1 MKYKT
6 GMSYGLKEQNRDST
20 NSAVSF
26 MRRVFLASK
35 MSLGVFFLGIIL
47 VTVGCNASRKTTSTS
62 SNLALPPSTAGS
74 ALLPLDEESGAQ
86 TGEVHR
92 ISAQNMNIVDA
103 VGIAIA
109 RHPDIGRATAVV
121 VESNAQISIE
131 KAAWYPTI
139 QYGVSP
145 GYSRYY
151 GTNNRNNNSTVQ
163 GTIGANQL
171 IYDFGRTSSR
181 IATARAVYE
190 KERFAL
196 ADVIENVAANTASI
210 FVELAAAQ
218 DLIAAAEREHG
229 AMMRTRERIAERVAS
244 GLSDA
249 VDLNQA
255 DLAIQRA
262 RTDLLSAQTRYDV
275 AAGRFAEITGV
286 RPSKVMDLDATA
298 SFVESLNKG
307 GRSIN
312 NTPTVLAAEAEVKA
326 AEERVKAA
334 RAQLFPAVGLSVS
347 QQKATGGRNV
357 SNDSSFVGLQLSG
370 NLNSGFRER
379 HMITAAQAQL
389 DAARLSSEHERLV
402 ARTALGSAETEAVG
416 ANARMD
422 NSRQLVSLSLTSRD
436 LYWQQYTLNR
446 RPLTD
451 VVNAERDTFMAESDY
466 ISAMADRINA
476 RIRAYY
482 AVGELVERL
491 RGK

>member
-1 MKYKT
+1 MIKGNK
-6 GMSYGLKEQNRDST
+6 LKKHNRYWFGS
-20 NSAVSF
+20 VCL
-26 MRRVFLASK
+26 LA
-35 MSLGVFFLGIIL
+35 GFV
-47 VTVGCNASRKTTSTS
+47 VAGCTTSKNQTVTS
-62 SNLALPPSTAGS
+62 TPLNLTMPAPLGAAGTI
-74 ALLPLDEESGAQ
+74 LDEAQDGVTGGAK
-86 TGEVHR
+86 HR
-92 ISAQNMNIVDA
+92 VSTQNMNIVDA

-121 VESNAQISIE
+121 VESKAQISIE
-131 KAAWYPTI
+131 KSAWFPTF
-139 QYGVSP
+139 QYGVNP

-151 GTNNRNNNSTVQ
+151 GSGNKGNQSTVQ
-163 GTIGANQL
+163 GSIGANQL

-181 IATARAVYE
+181 ISTARAAHE
-190 KERFAL
+190 KEKYML
-196 ADVIENVAANTASI
+196 ADVIENVAANTAST

-218 DLIAAAEREHG
+218 SLIAAAEREYG
-229 AMMRTRERIAERVAS
+229 AMMRTRERIAERVTS
-244 GLSDA
+244 GLSDS

-262 RTDLLSAQTRYDV
+262 KTDLLSAQTRYDV

-286 RPSKVMDLDATA
+286 RPDKVMDLDSTA
-298 SFVESLNKG
+298 AFVESLGAGNK
-307 GRSIN
+307 SIEK
-312 NTPTVLAAEAEVKA
+312 TPTVLAAEAEVKA

-334 RAQLFPAVGLSVS
+334 RAQLFPAVGLNVS
-347 QQKATGGRNV
+347 QQKTSGGRNV

-370 NLNSGFRER
+370 SLNSGFRER

-389 DAARLSSEHERLV
+389 QAARLSSEHEKLV
-402 ARTALGSAETEAVG
+402 ARTALGSAETEAQG

-451 VVNAERDTFMAESDY
+451 VVNAERDTFIAESDY
-466 ISAMADRINA
+466 ISAMADRVNA

-482 AVGELVERL
+482 AVGDLVERM
-491 RGK
+491 RARQ

>member
-1 MKYKT
+1 M
-6 GMSYGLKEQNRDST
+6 G
-20 NSAVSF
+20 A
-26 MRRVFLASK
+26 VFLSRLGLILLFMGIVFGLSACRGSKTASVGARPDPGVSLQTGSASLSLDG
-35 MSLGVFFLGIIL
+35 MSLGDA
-47 VTVGCNASRKTTSTS
+47 ASKV
-62 SNLALPPSTAGS
+62 A
-74 ALLPLDEESGAQ
+74 D
-86 TGEVHR
+86 R
-92 ISAQNMNIVDA
+92 IRHIDTKNMNLVNA

-109 RHPDIGRATAVV
+109 RHPSIGRANAVV
-121 VESNAQISIE
+121 VESNAQISVE
-131 KAAWYPTI
+131 KTAWYPNI

-151 GTNNRNNNSTVQ
+151 GANNRGNNSTIQ
-163 GTIGANQL
+163 GSIGASQL

-181 IATARAVYE
+181 ISTARAVHE
-190 KERFAL
+190 KEQFVL
-196 ADVIENVAANTASI
+196 ADTIENVAATTASTY
-210 FVELAAAQ
+210 VELAAAQ
-218 DLIAAAEREHG
+218 ALIGAAQREYG

-262 RTDLLSAQTRYDV
+262 RSDLLSAQTRYDV

-286 RPSKVMDLDATA
+286 RPDKVTDLDETA
-298 SFVESLNKG
+298 AFVESLSG
-307 GRSIN
+307 IGRKSVDQ
-312 NTPTVLAAEAEVKA
+312 TPTVLAAEAEVKA
-326 AEERVKAA
+326 AEQRVKLA
-334 RAQLFPAVGLSVS
+334 RSQLFPAIGLNVS
-347 QQKATGGRNV
+347 QQKASGGRNI

-370 NLNSGFRER
+370 DLNSGFREK

-402 ARTALGSAETEAVG
+402 ARTALGSAETEAMG

-446 RPLTD
+446 RPLND

-476 RIRAYY
+476 RIRSYY
-482 AVGELVERL
+482 AVGDLVERL
-491 RGK
+491 RKRQ

>member
-1 MKYKT
+1 VRKQRTNLSGGKIFFVE
-6 GMSYGLKEQNRDST
+6 GRGLTSL
-20 NSAVSF
+20 SCL
-26 MRRVFLASK
+26 VFLC
-35 MSLGVFFLGIIL
+35 LGAAL
-47 VTVGCNASRKTTSTS
+47 VLSGCNSSKTS
-62 SNLALPPSTAGS
+62 SIGARPNLSLSPQS
-74 ALLPLDEESGAQ
+74 DEMSQSLSDDVASSGEAR
-86 TGEVHR
+86 R
-92 ISAQNMNIVDA
+92 INTKDMNIVEA

-109 RHPDIGRATAVV
+109 RHPDIGRAKAVV
-121 VESNAQISIE
+121 VESNAQISVE
-131 KAAWYPTI
+131 KSAWYPTF

-151 GTNNRNNNSTVQ
+151 GAGNNTHNSTLQ
-163 GTIGANQL
+163 GSIGANQL

-181 IATARAVYE
+181 VGAARALHE

-196 ADVIENVAANTASI
+196 ADVIENVAANTASTY
-210 FVELAAAQ
+210 VELAAAQ
-218 DLIAAAEREHG
+218 ALIGAATREYD
-229 AMMRTRERIAERVAS
+229 AMMRTRERIAERVKT
-244 GLSDA
+244 GLSDS

-262 RTDLLSAQTRYDV
+262 RSDLLSAQTRYDV

-286 RPSKVMDLDATA
+286 RPSKVTDLDSTA
-298 SFVESLNKG
+298 AFIESLGAGARK
-307 GRSIN
+307 SIE
-312 NTPTVLAAEAEVKA
+312 NTPSVLAAEAEVKA
-326 AEERVKAA
+326 ADERVKAA
-334 RAQLFPAVGLSVS
+334 RAQLFPAIGLNVS
-347 QQKATGGRNV
+347 QQKTSGGRNV

-370 NLNSGFRER
+370 SLNSGFRER
-379 HMITAAQAQL
+379 HMVTAAQAQL
-389 DAARLSSEHERLV
+389 EAARLSSEHERLV

-416 ANARMD
+416 AGARMD

-482 AVGELVERL
+482 AVGGLVEKL
-491 RGK
+491 REHQ

>member
-1 MKYKT
+1 
-6 GMSYGLKEQNRDST
+6 
-20 NSAVSF
+20 
-26 MRRVFLASK
+26 
-35 MSLGVFFLGIIL
+35 
-47 VTVGCNASRKTTSTS
+47 
-62 SNLALPPSTAGS
+62 
-74 ALLPLDEESGAQ
+74 
-86 TGEVHR
+86 
-92 ISAQNMNIVDA
+92 MNIADA

-121 VESNAQISIE
+121 VESNAQISVE
-131 KAAWYPTI
+131 KSAWYPTF

-151 GTNNRNNNSTVQ
+151 GSNNRGNNSTIQ
-163 GTIGANQL
+163 GSIGANQL

-181 IATARAVYE
+181 IATARATHE
-190 KERFAL
+190 KERFVL
-196 ADVIENVAANTASI
+196 ADVVENVAANTAST

-218 DLIAAAEREHG
+218 DLIGAAKREYD

-244 GLSDA
+244 GLSDS

-262 RTDLLSAQTRYDV
+262 RSDLLSAQTRYDV

-286 RPSKVMDLDATA
+286 RPQRVIDLDTTA
-298 SFVESLNKG
+298 AFIESLGQGNK
-307 GRSIN
+307 SIEK
-312 NTPTVLAAEAEVKA
+312 TPSVLAAEAEVKA
-326 AEERVKAA
+326 AGERVKAA
-334 RAQLFPAVGLSVS
+334 RAQLFPAIGLSVN
-347 QQKATGGRNV
+347 QQKATSGDRNV

-370 NLNSGFRER
+370 NLNSGLRER

-389 DAARLSSEHERLV
+389 DAARLASEHERLV
-402 ARTALGSAETEAVG
+402 ARTALGSAETEAAG

-482 AVGELVERL
+482 AVGGLVERL
-491 RGK
+491 RAHQ